1 MQQPSC
7 TRRAVLH
14 RGTTA
19 ATTATLAS
27 LAGCSSLGSVID
39 GSPDVPYPATWLPA
53 PDRVFT
59 ADTDPAQRW
68 YPFRARRFDEL
79 AAYLRD
85 RGASFESTALY
96 QDGKAHPVLDIE
108 PSQASMEIRAGGR
121 GLSVLETELLAEDI
135 IEAFQTPEPGE
146 PIQEPFEPL
155 GEYDGYRLFGAPDTD
170 WVVGVEG
177 GVVVEAFAS
186 MAPDPL
192 GDKRAA
198 VEAIIDARDG
208 EGRYTDVDETLA
220 GVVRRLGTGMTVYV
234 EPPAVG
240 GVDADGEPTASG
252 TVRTSAETEN
262 ATRVLAFAASDAA
275 EAFASD
281 PRSDATRTWEETMV
295 SRDGRFVTIAGTNH
309 PA

>member
-1 MQQPSC
+1 MRQPSC
-7 TRRAVLH
+7 TRRGLLR

-27 LAGCSSLGSVID
+27 LAGCSGIGSVVD

-53 PDRVFT
+53 PDRVFA
-59 ADTDPAQRW
+59 ADADPVQRW

-79 AAYLRD
+79 ATYLED
-85 RGASFESTALY
+85 RGKSFEPTALY
-96 QDGKAHPVLDIE
+96 QDGSAHPVLDID
-108 PSQASMEIRAGGR
+108 PSQAYMEIRTGGR
-121 GLSVLETELLAEDI
+121 GLSVLETDLLADDI
-135 IEAFQTPEPGE
+135 VEAFQTPESGE
-146 PIQEPFEPL
+146 PLREPFDRL

-170 WVVGVEG
+170 WVVGVEA

-192 GDKRAA
+192 GDKRTA

-208 EGRYTDVDETLA
+208 EGRYTATDETLA
-220 GVVRRLGTGMTVYV
+220 GVVRRLGTGMTVSV
-234 EPPAVG
+234 EPPAAG
-240 GVDADGEPTASG
+240 ADDADGEPVASG
-252 TVRTSAETEN
+252 TARTNAEAEN
-262 ATRVLAFAASDAA
+262 ATRVLAFATGDAA

-281 PRSDATRTWEETMV
+281 PQSDATRTWEETTV
-295 SRDGRFVTIAGTNH
+295 SRDGRFVTITGTSH